1 MQSQIQAILEGLYI
15 YKPPTSMK
23 AESLRKDS
31 SSSIS
36 NRSRIALITDFKWQ
50 DIPPKLRELRT

>member
-1 MQSQIQAILEGLYI
+1 MQSQIQAILEGLY

-50 DIPPKLRELRT
+50 DISPKLRELRT